1 MAASKLHTFLFFSIF
16 LGLLFTLVQSDV
28 AVEDESSS
36 VVVGSDDSDA
46 AFRVELDKLTSKIHS
61 LESLVEKKNHELKSK
76 DEAIAHKEKAIAE
89 KEHTIK
95 EKSDAITSLRSEV
108 ASLEAK
114 GNLDANEE
122 VTKAHTRV
130 HELEKQVEKL
140 QMELQLKN
148 NLREAL
154 ETRSKDLE
162 KKMQDLNP
170 KLHDLQK
177 VAEDQKKKLH
187 KTERALKIAEEELK
201 KAKSEA
207 TAKIR
212 ELTEVHGAWLPPWLA
227 ARLVVYQS
235 YVENRWKEHGK
246 PAFES
251 FKQKALEKKAQAEK
265 WAEPHVHTIK
275 TYTQK
280 WVPAAREKWVLVR
293 TNVEPQLQ
301 ALTQKTQEVYIQS
314 KDALT
319 PHLIKIKEVVDP
331 HYQTVKKVC
340 KPYIDDISTATK
352 PHLDKARETVV
363 PYTKEAVIAYGKF
376 LESASKYHDQFIKAK
391 VSTASGASNASI
403 TFLRSDAIASGCIL
417 EQLRITNP
425 VAFLPSRHSDA
436 RCARNDA
443 RYFKPSIQIGQV
455 RLCLISNGSNWLS

>member
-1 MAASKLHTFLFFSIF
+1 MAASKLHTFLFFSLF
-16 LGLLFTLVQSDV
+16 LGLVFFTSVQSDV
-28 AVEDESSS
+28 GVVAEDE
-36 VVVGSDDSDA
+36 DSDA
-46 AFRVELDKLTSKIHS
+46 AFRVQVDKLTSKIHQ
-61 LESLVEKKNHELKSK
+61 LESLVEKKNHELKIK

-95 EKSDAITSLRSEV
+95 EKSDSITSLRSEV

-114 GNLDANEE
+114 GSLDGNEE
-122 VTKAHTRV
+122 VKKAQTRV

-154 ETRSKDLE
+154 ETRTKDLE
-162 KKMQDLNP
+162 KKLLDLDP
-170 KLHDLQK
+170 KLHDLKK
-177 VAEDQKKKLH
+177 VADEQKKKLH

-227 ARLVVYQS
+227 ARFVAYQS
-235 YVENRWKEHGK
+235 YVENYWKEHGK

-251 FKQKALEKKAQAEK
+251 FKQTALEKKAQAEK

-275 TYTQK
+275 TK
-280 WVPAAREKWVLVR
+280 WVPAAREKWVLVI
-293 TNVEPQLQ
+293 TTAEPQLQ
-301 ALTQKTQEVYIQS
+301 ALTKKTQEVYFKS

-319 PHLIKIKEVVDP
+319 PHMIKIKEVVDP

-340 KPYIDDISTATK
+340 KPYIDDIATATK
-352 PHLDKARETVV
+352 PHLDKARETVA

-376 LESASKYHDQFIKAK
+376 LESATKYHDQVQGVVEESLKKHDISKALATKELVWFAASALLALPVIILLKTLSAIFFKKAK
-391 VSTASGASNASI
+391 KP
-403 TFLRSDAIASGCIL
+403 
-417 EQLRITNP
+417 NP
-425 VAFLPSRHSDA
+425 NPNQPRRKAKRAHPD
-436 RCARNDA
+436 
-443 RYFKPSIQIGQV
+443 K
-455 RLCLISNGSNWLS
+455 